1 MIAMYFDRTYRSHIK
16 KFFEK
21 YNCTHLS
28 FTANYHS
35 VYFVI
40 DDRVYCETEDIFKIV
55 YPGTKILDPEKMYGE
70 Y

>member
-1 MIAMYFDRTYRSHIK
+1 MYFDRTYRSHIK

-21 YNCTHLS
+21 YNCTYLS

-55 YPGTKILDPEKMYGE
+55 YPGTKILDPEKIYEE